1 MKTLF
6 LGDVSPT
13 RDTYALYAEGKTDH
27 LFGDTRELFVGND
40 VNMVNLECAIT
51 DAEEGIK
58 KFGPCIKAPLATA
71 NVLRELGVNYV
82 CLSNNHFFDF
92 GRKGAKDSHAALDAA
107 GLSYTGFG
115 NNIED
120 SRRDL
125 IVEKDGEK
133 IAILCVCEHEYS
145 YALEDRMGSRAFDEF
160 ETMLDI
166 RRAKE
171 AGADRV
177 IVTYHGGKEQ
187 CEYPSPR
194 LRKACRAMIEH
205 GADMVLT
212 QHSHCIGCYEEY
224 KGGHIL
230 YGQGNFQFVYLTA
243 TDMPEN
249 WHDGLAVKYDT
260 KTGAIEF
267 IPFTEGTDGGIHLA
281 KGEEYDR
288 IMSAFEKRNGE
299 LKSGAW
305 RDGWHAFC
313 EMKAPSYT
321 RVVTRAYVE
330 DALEKHNHCFA
341 HYLDCEAH
349 TDVWRELFQTANM
362 TNEKD

>member
-13 RDTYALYAEGKTDH
+13 KDTYALYAAGKTDL
-27 LFGDTRELFVGND
+27 LFGDTKELFAGKD
-40 VNMVNLECAIT
+40 ITMVNLECAIT
-51 DAEEGIK
+51 DAEQGID
-58 KFGPCIKAPLATA
+58 KFGPCIKAPVQTA
-71 NVLRELGVNYV
+71 AVLKELGAKYV

-92 GRKGAKDSHAALDAA
+92 GKKGVMDSKAALDAA
-107 GLSYTGFG
+107 GLTYTGFG
-115 NNIED
+115 ENEED
-120 SRRDL
+120 ARRDL
-125 IVEKDGEK
+125 VIEKDGER
-133 IAILCVCEHEYS
+133 IVVICVCEHEYS

-160 ETMLDI
+160 QTMLDI

-171 AGADRV
+171 EGADRV

-212 QHSHCIGCYEEY
+212 QHSHCVGCYEEY

-230 YGQGNFQFVYLTA
+230 YGQGNYQFVFLT
-243 TDMPEN
+243 DPNMPEN
-249 WHDGLAVKYDT
+249 WHDGLAVEYDT
-260 KTGAIEF
+260 KTGEIAF
-267 IPFTEGTDGGIHLA
+267 TPYTEGTDGGVHLA

-288 IMSAFEKRNGE
+288 IMSAFAKRNAELQNGE
-299 LKSGAW
+299 WKA
-305 RDGWHAFC
+305 GWHAFC
-313 EMKAPSYT
+313 ETKAPHYT
-321 RVVTRAYVE
+321 RVVMRAYGPE
-330 DALEKHNHCFA
+330 QSDRRNHNFA

-349 TDVWRELFQTANM
+349 LDVWREIFPTANQ
-362 TNEKD
+362 TNEK